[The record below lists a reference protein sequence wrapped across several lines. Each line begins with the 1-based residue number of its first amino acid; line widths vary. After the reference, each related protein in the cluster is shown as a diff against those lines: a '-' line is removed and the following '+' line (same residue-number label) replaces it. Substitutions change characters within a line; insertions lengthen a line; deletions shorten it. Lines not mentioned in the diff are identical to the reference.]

1 MIQESKT
8 ISIKDLENTIN
19 FRIKLFSALE
29 GLDFLDEVLKTFN
42 SNNNFSIK
50 PYLSDLLKLACPLD
64 DKGNPMFEN
73 NFNLELA
80 GSILRSPLSILEL
93 GMKVFEF
100 QMVFMRSSEQFQ
112 SLTQKV
118 ENLFHTQTLK

>member
-50 PYLSDLLKLACPLD
+50 PYLSDLLKLACPIND
-64 DKGNPMFEN
+64 NGQPMFDN
-73 NFNLELA
+73 DFNLSLADSIFKNPLSLIELA
-80 GSILRSPLSILEL
+80 QEVFDFQQVFIKSSSKYHDLMNILQNKLNI
-93 GMKVFEF
+93 KI
-100 QMVFMRSSEQFQ
+100 
-112 SLTQKV
+112 
-118 ENLFHTQTLK
+118 